1 MPYPGYQLYNVLG
14 RAWVGLVGRP
24 SWEVLALVG
33 GLWECVIVSCGRPVL
48 WECVSWEA
56 CGGVYPVGGLGV
68 SSPVRRRG
76 RIGVSR
82 QWRNL
87 NMIISCE

>member
-1 MPYPGYQLYNVLG
+1 MPYPGYQLCNVLG
-14 RAWVGLVGRP
+14 SAWAGLVGSSSP
-24 SWEVLALVG
+24 L
-33 GLWECVIVSCGRPVL
+33 
-48 WECVSWEA
+48 WEA
-56 CGGVYPVGGLGV
+56 CAVGVCILWEACWSVYPVGGLGV